1 MLLRSRLLILCLTLL
16 TFASCQKRPKKL
28 IGVVP
33 KVTSHLF
40 FVSIHAGVDAAAKE
54 FGVDI
59 LWNGPR
65 EETEYSRQIEIVDS
79 MIGPARG
86 RLGNLRHGS
95 LGLGQAGIT
104 RHRRRNSRSCLR
116 FRPRPY

>member
-1 MLLRSRLLILCLTLL
+1 M
-16 TFASCQKRPKKL
+16 
-28 IGVVP
+28 VP
-33 KVTSHLF
+33 KATSHLF

-79 MIGPARG
+79 MIARHVDGLAISATDHSALVKPVERVIAG
-86 RLGNLRHGS
+86 RHSGD
-95 LGLGQAGIT
+95 GI
-104 RHRRRNSRSCLR
+104 
-116 FRPRPY
+116 